1 MGIFD
6 KIFGRNTPASPNGQ
20 PSRFQQ
26 RSFNASIVDR
36 TTTHWKTWNE
46 SSNREL
52 RYNLRNLRGRA
63 RDLCNNNEYAAR
75 FLELCSQ
82 NIVGPDG
89 VCMEPRGRNGNG
101 ELDEQNNELIEE
113 AWDEWGRKGICTLD
127 GQLSWRD
134 AQNLIV
140 ECVARDG
147 EFLIR
152 PIIGAAARNKFNFAI
167 QLIEADY
174 LDDMFYVTNDSDGS
188 GVFMGVEV
196 DKNKR
201 VSAYHLLNYNP
212 GDYGYSGNA
221 GRDRIPADQLI
232 HVYLPKRGH
241 QRRGYPWITPSMK
254 SLYQLGDFKDSELTA
269 ARVSAAKMGYY
280 TKTDMAAPGDYDD
293 SDANGGPVTEVEPG
307 MFEEL
312 PFGWDVKTIDWQHP
326 NIQFGE
332 FTKACLRGSAV
343 GMGVGY
349 NTLAGDLE
357 GVNYSSLREGRLE
370 NTDMW
375 RKRQRWFIDWVC
387 QPVFSKWLDMAQLSG
402 AIPIPARKLD
412 SFRYP
417 DWQPRGWQWVD
428 PQKEIEAHRIALS
441 LGLTTRSEILASQG
455 KDFADTL
462 EQLKAENEMM
472 RKMGLNPDV
481 ATTGSAPT
489 PPANAP
495 KAAEQE
501 GKTTEEEE

>member
-6 KIFGRNTPASPNGQ
+6 KIFSRDVKQTGPRTHSRAFSAAQ
-20 PSRFQQ
+20 P
-26 RSFNASIVDR
+26 DR
-36 TTTHWKTWNE
+36 LTSNWKTWNE

-52 RYNLRNLRGRA
+52 RYSLRNLRGRA

-82 NIVGPDG
+82 NIVGADG
-89 VCMEPRGRNGNG
+89 VCMEPRGRNAAGA
-101 ELDEQNNELIEE
+101 LDEQNNEAIEE
-113 AWDEWGRKGICTLD
+113 AWEEWGRKGICTMD
-127 GQLSWRD
+127 GQLSWQD
-134 AQNLIV
+134 AQNLII

-152 PIIGAAARNKFNFAI
+152 PIIGAAAKNKFNFAI

-174 LDDMFYVTNDSDGS
+174 LDDMFYQGADGDGS
-188 GVFMGVEV
+188 GVYMGVEV
-196 DKNKR
+196 DKSQR
-201 VSAYHLLNYNP
+201 VAAYHLLKYNP

-241 QRRGYPWITPSMK
+241 QRRGYPWVTPSMK
-254 SLYQLGDFKDSELTA
+254 SLYQLGEFKDSELTA
-269 ARVSAAKMGYY
+269 ARVSAAKMGFYS
-280 TKTDMAAPGDYDD
+280 KTDMAAPGDYDEAD
-293 SDANGGPVTEVEPG
+293 HNGGPVMEVEPG
-307 MFEEL
+307 AFEEL
-312 PFGWDVKTIDWQHP
+312 PFGWDIQTVDWQHP
-326 NIQFGE
+326 NIGFAE

-402 AIPIPARKLD
+402 QLQIPARKLD
-412 SFRYP
+412 AFRHP
-417 DWQPRGWQWVD
+417 DWQARGWQWVD
-428 PQKEIEAHRIALS
+428 PLKEVEAHRVALS
-441 LGLTTRSEILASQG
+441 LGLTTRAEILAAQG

-462 EQLKAENEMM
+462 EQLKSENEQM
-472 RKMGLNPDV
+472 RKMGLDPTV
-481 ATTGSAPT
+481 TLPGSGNTSNAAADQ
-489 PPANAP
+489 PPP
-495 KAAEQE
+495 
-501 GKTTEEEE
+501 GKDNNQ